1 MGEPYLKQWLNTT
14 VCLSKEIKDIPSDFR
29 NGYFFGEILYKH
41 RLIPNFH
48 QYKNT
53 SKYNDISKNYQ
64 YLSKAFEDLNI
75 KFNDNRRNDILKKK
89 EGVASQIIFKLKQVI
104 DQKLLSK
111 ENLKMQKGPNEL
123 HKLYNQMM
131 FPNDNKKYF
140 QDYLSRKIM
149 KNKNKTLNPI
159 TQYLSKEGQYYIDI
173 GKEIKKDQLYLD
185 AKAKTLYQNIHA
197 TEVQRGKF
205 CLEKDE
211 QGLDSWKKQMEI
223 KKNFEKK
230 QLEEKWEETEFY
242 KTATLNSFKR
252 SNKSNINE
260 ISKFNQN
267 LSRLGLD
274 VKDQNQNNDKADSKK
289 NYMSP
294 QIILKMYRDK
304 IAEQEKSRKDK
315 EKRLRKRRREEDKMI
330 EFSKNNGKSKPSKAK
345 RILIDAKDK
354 NKEQFSQEPKF
365 LTLKQ
370 MEKKCLIDDYDK
382 KKKDYENVLYIHRKE
397 KILDLAKREENEEEK
412 ITLPYRSMYD
422 FFDKKLFFM
431 RLDKLNTGY
440 FKKKI
445 ENRTLKNE
453 KNIPSIKD
461 IFYKILEIAEESDN
475 YLQEHNCELIEIPQW
490 DNWMQLLK
498 SNVSLSE
505 YLGEKKDADKIEK
518 TSVELL
524 YENED
529 EENMVKFKNNEF
541 FDYLNFFGN
550 WEFNI
555 KQKILDTK
563 NNDISK
569 ISESDKK
576 NTLNNFFKNLSSN
589 NTSKIE
595 ENPLEL
601 SLYKIL
607 GQDIAF
613 MLNAGKCEISGLKE
627 NVLLKMKNKE
637 FEPGTQDINNI
648 TLPIKYN
655 RMGHVGEII
664 EFFIN
669 MKYDKKEK
677 EINNNNN
684 IFNKINLLNNDD
696 IKEQKNNDND
706 IIQEETKKEIEPSED
721 QSMIKQQ
728 EVNIENND
736 INRDNNNDNKNEIIQ
751 NNPLLQSNDEFIDH
765 QILEEIK
772 ENEIKY
778 SFDHIPIK
786 LCLIGTSFSGRKTQS
801 LLLHEKYP
809 NIKIYNLEEL
819 IKSIV
824 ELYIKINTPIEELQ
838 AKSKQAKKNNNIE
851 QIKQENENLQK
862 ENAFQ
867 LTIINPVMKKIENN
881 NDIKKIMNEI
891 SDENLINL
899 LLFYIKKDFPLKEKS
914 KIEEEITQKREAL
927 SKKEKELEDM
937 TVTEEQNKKA
947 KVNVK
952 EKEKLIKE
960 KEQIIND
967 SYIGFIIND
976 FPKTLEQYKLFENK
990 CTGFVEEL
998 DKQKEEKDI
1007 EKEDLLYSLNK
1018 IYYPKNKA
1026 ENIKSVFDRYCIFD
1040 VSDEEILKRKN
1051 GRLLDETTGIIYHS
1065 EYNPPDEKDK
1075 KLIERLKPLTEPKD
1089 EEILEEIK
1097 KYYMDLINIKGFI
1110 ELFKN
1115 VYQVPDLKDKNE
1127 ENQNIV
1133 NNVLSSIIEEF
1144 DNKYLNLN
1152 DNKKPVVSGEIK
1164 KQTNPSEKNSGNNE
1178 NKEENKKE
1186 NNELTSNENNVS
1198 NVNSIKNASTHNNG
1212 LERKLSMGIL
1222 SSKNNRNV
1230 FILPVMITPL
1240 NKFNKRYNEAK
1251 KRLSLSNLDIHFL
1264 NKWNQFYS
1272 DYKFSILRNFVNIH
1286 NIKQLIQNETIKV
1299 EEEYIQ
1305 FLNLPSNKKEIIDRF
1320 TTKLSAFRHQFKDI
1334 KSHKLVLEEFH
1345 RDLTDLTNGIWDI
1358 INQRKQNAINK
1369 REEIM
1374 NNGFFEKQI
1383 KHFHDNIENLFVQET
1398 KKFLLSVNIIKE
1410 FYYGLQSEI
1419 LKSVIL
1425 PFTSQLEKI
1434 DINNI
1439 FTDTENLELIS
1450 NKNIN
1455 NNINNIIGF
1464 DQLKFPKL
1472 EKMFYNCMKII
1483 FYIDYAI
1490 RNVEDK
1496 LKGNYEDIK
1505 TGNKEPNN
1513 SGTLSM
1519 VSKSR
1524 LTKKRRKKNKDN
1536 SLSEDSKE
1544 IFNFF
1549 EETSSAIEI
1558 EKTNYKYRL
1567 LCIKFYSIDFLTNLN
1582 NISTELFDLLDTWI
1596 IDTVHY
1602 QNQMMNKLL
1611 ERLSKIVDNP
1621 SLKIIW
1627 DFELDKFSLMKTK
1640 QFEFPEPYNLF
1651 LEDDTENENKEIKYG
1666 KYIPLLISLYNDIN
1680 NFSLQNEFIDKSV
1693 FIDILFKK
1701 DISSLELNNTPLY
1714 KVNFHM
1720 YQKMLDLM
1728 TINNKNFIRKEV
1740 LNINHIFT
1748 ILLLLPF
1755 PVVKE
1760 KYIEEM
1766 KDKVKD
1772 KLISKCY
1779 LKDNDFKELNLWFEG
1794 NNILKIADDADNG
1807 NNGNNKLNLVKNF
1820 LSLLFNK
1827 NGNINFEDFLNVV
1840 SLNIIAENNENFE
1853 KNKFK
1858 FYKDLFF

>member
-14 VCLSKEIKDIPSDFR
+14 VCLSKEIKDISSDFK

-53 SKYNDISKNYQ
+53 SKRSDISKNYQ

-75 KFNDNRRNDILKKK
+75 KFNDNRRNDILNKK

-104 DQKLLSK
+104 DQKLLSQ
-111 ENLKMQKGPNEL
+111 ENLKMQRGPNEL

-140 QDYLSRKIM
+140 QDYLSTQMLKS
-149 KNKNKTLNPI
+149 KNKTLDPI

-173 GKEIKKDQLYLD
+173 GKEIKKDQLFLD
-185 AKAKTLYQNIHA
+185 DKAKTLYQNIHEA
-197 TEVQRGKF
+197 EIQRGKF
-205 CLEKDE
+205 CLEKDK
-211 QGLDSWKKQMEI
+211 QGLDNWKKQMI
-223 KKNFEKK
+223 VKKNFEKK

-260 ISKFNQN
+260 ISRFNQN

-274 VKDQNQNNDKADSKK
+274 VKDPNQNNGKADSKK

-330 EFSKNNGKSKPSKAK
+330 ELSKNNGKSKPSKVK
-345 RILIDAKDK
+345 KILIDVKDK
-354 NKEQFSQEPKF
+354 DQYSQEPKF
-365 LTLKQ
+365 LSLNQ
-370 MEKKCLIDDYDK
+370 IEKKCLIDDYEK
-382 KKKDYENVLYIHRKE
+382 KKKEYENVLYIHRKE
-397 KILDLAKREENEEEK
+397 KILDLPKVEENEEEK

-445 ENRTLKNE
+445 EKRNSKNE
-453 KNIPSIKD
+453 KNVPVVKD
-461 IFYKILEIAEESDN
+461 ILYKILEIAEESDN
-475 YLQEHNCELIEIPQW
+475 YLQDHNCELIEIPQW

-498 SNVSLSE
+498 SNISLSE
-505 YLGEKKDADKIEK
+505 YYGEKKDADKIVK

-529 EENMVKFKNNEF
+529 EEQMVEYKNNEF

-550 WEFNI
+550 WEMNI
-555 KQKILDTK
+555 KQKILCNK
-563 NNDISK
+563 NNDSSK
-569 ISESDKK
+569 ITESEKK
-576 NTLNNFFKNLSSN
+576 NNFFKNMSSN
-589 NTSKIE
+589 KLIKIE

-607 GQDIAF
+607 GQDIAYI
-613 MLNAGKCEISGLKE
+613 LNAGKCDIAGLKE
-627 NVLLKMKNKE
+627 NALLKMKNKE

-648 TLPIKYN
+648 TLPVKYN
-655 RMGHVGEII
+655 KTGNVGEII

-677 EINNNNN
+677 EINNN
-684 IFNKINLLNNDD
+684 IFNKMNLLNNDD
-696 IKEQKNNDND
+696 MKDQKNND
-706 IIQEETKKEIEPSED
+706 IIQEETKKEIEPSEE

-728 EVNIENND
+728 EGNIENND
-736 INRDNNNDNKNEIIQ
+736 TNKDNIADNKNEIIQ
-751 NNPLLQSNDEFIDH
+751 NNPLIQSNDEFIDH

-772 ENEIKY
+772 ENAVKY
-778 SFDHIPIK
+778 TLDHIPIK
-786 LCLIGTSFSGRKTQS
+786 ICLIGTSFSGRKTQS
-801 LLLHEKYP
+801 LLLQEKYP
-809 NIKIYNLEEL
+809 NIKIYNLEKL

-824 ELYIKINTPIEELQ
+824 ELYIKINTPIEETQ
-838 AKSKQAKKNNNIE
+838 SKTKTSKKINNLE
-851 QIKQENENLQK
+851 QLKLENENLQK

-867 LTIINPVMKKIENN
+867 LSIINQVMKKMEGGG
-881 NDIKKIMNEI
+881 DINKIINEI

-899 LLFYIKKDFPLKEKS
+899 ILFYIKKDFPLKEKS
-914 KIEEEITQKREAL
+914 KIEEEITQKKEKI
-927 SKKEKELEDM
+927 SKIEKELEEM
-937 TVTEEQNKKA
+937 AITEEQNKKA
-947 KVNVK
+947 KINVK
-952 EKEKLIKE
+952 EKERLIKE
-960 KEQIIND
+960 KEQIIKD

-976 FPKTLEQYKLFENK
+976 FPRTLEQYKLFEHK
-990 CTGFVEEL
+990 CTGFTEEL

-1007 EKEDLLYSLNK
+1007 EKEELLYPINK
-1018 IYYPKNKA
+1018 IYHPKNKMD
-1026 ENIKSVFDRYCIFD
+1026 NIKSAFDRYCIFD
-1040 VSDEEILKRKN
+1040 VSDEEILNRKN
-1051 GRLLDETTGIIYHS
+1051 GRLLDENTGIIYHS

-1075 KLIERLKPLTEPKD
+1075 KLMERLKPITEPND

-1097 KYYMDLINIKGFI
+1097 KYYLDLIKVKGFV

-1127 ENQNIV
+1127 ENQNII
-1133 NNVLSSIIEEF
+1133 NNVLNSVLEEF
-1144 DNKYLNLN
+1144 DNKYLNSN
-1152 DNKKPVVSGEIK
+1152 ENKKAAVSGELK
-1164 KQTNPSEKNSGNNE
+1164 KSINSPEKINVNE
-1178 NKEENKKE
+1178 GKE
-1186 NNELTSNENNVS
+1186 NNELNNNENNAS
-1198 NVNSIKNASTHNNG
+1198 NINSIKNTSTHNNG
-1212 LERKLSMGIL
+1212 LENKLSQGNTSLKI
-1222 SSKNNRNV
+1222 SKSGV
-1230 FILPVMITPL
+1230 ILPVMITPL
-1240 NKFNKRYNEAK
+1240 NKFNKRYNETK
-1251 KRLSLSNLDIHFL
+1251 KRLSLSNLDTHFL
-1264 NKWNQFYS
+1264 NKWTQFLS
-1272 DYKFSILRNFVNIH
+1272 EYKFSILRNFVNIH

-1320 TTKLSAFRHQFKDI
+1320 TNKLSAFRHQFKDI

-1345 RDLTDLTNGIWDI
+1345 KDLTDLTNGIWDI
-1358 INQRKQNAINK
+1358 INQRKQNAINR

-1455 NNINNIIGF
+1455 NNIKNIIGF

-1496 LKGNYEDIK
+1496 LKGNLEDVK
-1505 TGNKEPNN
+1505 AGNKEPNN

-1519 VSKSR
+1519 MSKSR
-1524 LTKKRRKKNKDN
+1524 LTKKKKKKNKDN

-1549 EETSSAIEI
+1549 EEASSAIEI
-1558 EKTNYKYRL
+1558 EKSNYKYRL

-1621 SLKIIW
+1621 TLKIIW
-1627 DFELDKFSLMKTK
+1627 DFELDKFSLMKIK
-1640 QFEFPEPYNLF
+1640 KFEFPEPYNLF
-1651 LEDDTENENKEIKYG
+1651 LEDDNEIDNKEIKYG

-1693 FIDILFKK
+1693 FIDVLLKK
-1701 DISSLELNNTPLY
+1701 DISSLELANTPLY

-1720 YQKMLDLM
+1720 YHKMVDLM
-1728 TINNKNFIRKEV
+1728 VIKSQNFIRKDV

-1755 PVVKE
+1755 PIIKE
-1760 KYIEEM
+1760 KDIEEM
-1766 KDKVKD
+1766 KINAKD

-1779 LKDNDFKELNLWFEG
+1779 LKENDFKELNLWFEG
-1794 NNILKIADDADNG
+1794 NNILKNDGVDNG
-1807 NNGNNKLNLVKNF
+1807 NSNLNLIKNF
-1820 LSLLFNK
+1820 FCLLFNK

-1840 SLNIIAENNENFE
+1840 SLNTIVENNENFA
-1853 KNKFK
+1853 KNNFK
-1858 FYKDLFF
+1858 LYKDLFF